1 MTDHEL
7 QSWLKDL
14 NASVEPL
21 CQIIN
26 LTIEAE
32 ENGNKIRPLDD
43 TFGWGTRFSMMW
55 KKKTLD
61 KPRGLLLTGPNGCGK
76 HTAAAHMI
84 RTLYDT
90 HCPLLLRGREL
101 CAEGYAPATRR
112 LRYVIDHPNVIDGNT
127 YPWCLVLEGLEEFDC
142 RRDLLTWLGQVM
154 EASWYES
161 GGDPSLFVILIDA
174 CEDDVPSILRSHLR
188 LCRMS
193 APAASRRRAYFASA
207 RFPMIQ
213 NAVNTD
219 LLVASTEGLTY
230 AQLADLAQ
238 NLECTLY
245 CLPAD
250 QSAFSDN
257 ELMEFLQE
265 QVPDASA
272 VDPLQ
277 SLAQSARQFV
287 EHLPELM
294 THMGTGGFVQVKEPI
309 TGNGGGTGNPPEP
322 PITSKTKEEMQ
333 KELMEKPVR
342 EVSDDLFGKDRM
354 ARMEAKYKAR
364 KAERQTV

>member
-7 QSWLKDL
+7 QSWLNDL
-14 NASVEPL
+14 NASIEPL

-32 ENGNKIRPLDD
+32 KNGDKIRPLDD
-43 TFGWGTRFSMMW
+43 TFGWGARFFQMW

-90 HCPLLLRGREL
+90 HCPLRIRGREL

-127 YPWCLVLEGLEEFDC
+127 YPWCLVLEGLEDFDC

-161 GGDPSLFVILIDA
+161 GGDPSLFVILIDSSE
-174 CEDDVPSILRSHLR
+174 EDIPSVLRSHLR

-193 APAASRRRAYFASA
+193 APAASRRRAYFTSA

-213 NAVNTD
+213 NAVNLD

-230 AQLADLAQ
+230 AQLTDLGQ

-245 CLPAD
+245 CLHSD
-250 QSAFSDN
+250 QPNFSDS

-265 QVPDASA
+265 QVPDVSA

-277 SLAQSARQFV
+277 SLAQSARQFI
-287 EHLPELM
+287 ERLPELM
-294 THMGTGGFVQVKEPI
+294 THMGTGGFVRVKEE
-309 TGNGGGTGNPPEP
+309 GSGGVLVDPPPEP
-322 PITSKTKEEMQ
+322 MVTPKSKEEMQ

-342 EVSDDLFGKDRM
+342 EVTDDLFGKDRL
-354 ARMEAKYKAR
+354 AKMEAKYKSR